1 MTDSVPP
8 SPRTPAV
15 AAQSPLQNA
24 ISRWVRGHGG
34 SALLAGFAARAVG
47 AEAQGDSAVSLSLSA
62 QQRDTLRGDSLLCDL
77 RLDEHADR
85 TDTPFVLDHADRFY
99 LRRNYRHE
107 LRIADAWQ
115 ARLRTHSAPAS
126 DACAADL
133 DALFGVDSASP
144 ARPDHAQRV
153 AAGRVLSQPA
163 FVLTGGPGTG
173 KTRTVLRMLLMCLR
187 QAGGPLRIRLAAPT
201 GKAAQRLRQS
211 LQDGLPP
218 LRDLDAG
225 WHAAL
230 DSLRDLQA
238 ETVHRLLAWS
248 PRERRF
254 RHDARRPLPVD
265 LVVVDEASM
274 LDLAQWRALLEAVP
288 LRARLILLGDA
299 DQLTSVGAG
308 SVFSDLVEVLEH
320 QRDPRCIRLQHSFRA
335 EGGLSA
341 LNGAVQSG
349 DWTTTSQALRAD
361 PAHIDWQAVQ
371 RVNDV
376 LPAVRRSAE
385 RLAADPTLQAAAG
398 PTDQPSQIARA
409 ALRALGQQQWLCAL
423 REGSWG
429 SAAINVHIEAVLR
442 QAWRVEGTSDWFG
455 GRAVIVQQ
463 NDYELG
469 LFNGDVGICVSETDG
484 RLGVWFAGTDEDAP
498 RRFAA
503 LDLPHCES
511 AFAISI
517 HKSQGSEYPQVH
529 VLLPP
534 DPEHRILSRQLLY
547 TALSRARQSVHLYAS
562 EAALRAALERRI
574 SREGGLRERLQV
586 VES

>member
-1 MTDSVPP
+1 MTDSV
-8 SPRTPAV
+8 SSSSRTSAA
-15 AAQSPLQNA
+15 AAQSPLQDA

-34 SALLAGFAARAVG
+34 SALLAGFAARAVA

-62 QQRDTLRGDSLLCDL
+62 QQREALRGETLLCDV
-77 RLDEHADR
+77 RVDDR

-107 LRIADAWQ
+107 QRIAEAWQ
-115 ARLRTHSAPAS
+115 ARLRTASAPAS

-153 AAGRVLSQPA
+153 AAGRVLGEPA

-225 WHAAL
+225 WQDSMAA
-230 DSLRDLQA
+230 LRDLQA

-248 PRERRF
+248 PHERRF

-274 LDLAQWRALLEAVP
+274 LDLAQWHALLDAVP
-288 LRARLILLGDA
+288 PQARLILLGDA

-308 SVFSDLVEVLEH
+308 SVFSDLVEVLER
-320 QRDPRCIRLQHSFRA
+320 QRDPRCIRLQYSFRA
-335 EGGLSA
+335 EGALSA
-341 LNGAVQSG
+341 LNGAVQTG
-349 DWTTTSQALRAD
+349 DWMTALQALHAD
-361 PAHIDWQAVQ
+361 PAHIDWQSTQ
-371 RVNDV
+371 RARDV
-376 LPAVRRSAE
+376 LPAIRRSAE
-385 RLAADPTLQAAAG
+385 RLAADSALQAAAG
-398 PTDQPSQIARA
+398 AASDPTQVARA
-409 ALRALGQQQWLCAL
+409 ALLALGRQQWLCAL
-423 REGSWG
+423 REGQWG
-429 SAAINVHIEAVLR
+429 SVTFNAHIEAILR
-442 QAWRVEGTSDWFG
+442 QAWRVDGTGDWFG

-469 LFNGDVGICVSETDG
+469 LFNGDLGICVREADG
-484 RLGVWFAGTDEDAP
+484 RLGVWFAGTDAEAP
-498 RRFAA
+498 RRFAP

-529 VLLPP
+529 VVLPP

-547 TALSRARQSVHLYAS
+547 TALSRARQSVHLYAG

-574 SREGGLRERLQV
+574 TREGGLRERLQV
-586 VES
+586 VEP